1 MLSLLLQAC
10 IENPRNQLPVLLV
23 ECQLLSND
31 QTLENMA
38 LLIQVKKMIYFI
50 IFNLYLSFVPG
61 KVHLRGS
68 EESRMA
74 TQLPALSV
82 ESSGKIFIKTMS
94 WIEVIR
100 RRHGFVDKNGTI

>member
-1 MLSLLLQAC
+1 MLSLLLQAR

-38 LLIQVKKMIYFI
+38 LLIQVEKMI
-50 IFNLYLSFVPG
+50 FNYLQFVLSIVPG